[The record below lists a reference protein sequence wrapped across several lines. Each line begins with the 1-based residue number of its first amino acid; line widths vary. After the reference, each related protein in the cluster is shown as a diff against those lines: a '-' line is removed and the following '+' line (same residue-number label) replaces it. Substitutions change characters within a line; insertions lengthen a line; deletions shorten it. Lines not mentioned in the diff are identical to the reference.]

1 MKLNKEKLNNLL
13 KMYRLTTIAKN
24 ANISYSTLV
33 RLSSKSKKV
42 NEIETKT
49 LYKLAKGLQMSTD
62 ELINKIYD
70 FDKD

>member
-1 MKLNKEKLNNLL
+1 MKLNKEKLNDLL

-24 ANISYSTLV
+24 TNINYFTLV